1 MNPFEEEENEDKVEQ
16 TKNLSLKLN
25 NVEIWLEIKGR
36 HKNTFITGLDFETD
50 DLKEHLKN
58 LKKKHGCNGSLK
70 EDLIDGENKKVLKLQ
85 GDHIDNIQNFL
96 MSINI
101 TNFTTRDFKSI

>member
-1 MNPFEEEENEDKVEQ
+1 MNPFEENDDESEEK
-16 TKNLSLKLN
+16 KNVSFKPN

>member
-1 MNPFEEEENEDKVEQ
+1 MNPFEEDENEDEEK
-16 TKNLSLKLN
+16 KNVSFKPN

-101 TNFTTRDFKSI
+101 TNFITRDFKSI

>member
-1 MNPFEEEENEDKVEQ
+1 MNPFEKNDDEDEEK
-16 TKNLSLKLN
+16 KNVSFKPN

-101 TNFTTRDFKSI
+101 TNFITRDFKSI

>member
-1 MNPFEEEENEDKVEQ
+1 MNPFEENDDEDEEK
-16 TKNLSLKLN
+16 KNVSFKPN

-101 TNFTTRDFKSI
+101 TNFITRDFKSI

>member
-1 MNPFEEEENEDKVEQ
+1 MNPFEENDDEDEEK
-16 TKNLSLKLN
+16 KNVSFKPN
-25 NVEIWLEIKGR
+25 NIEIWLEIKGR

-101 TNFTTRDFKSI
+101 TNFITRDFKSI

>member
-1 MNPFEEEENEDKVEQ
+1 MNPFEEDENEDEEK
-16 TKNLSLKLN
+16 KNVSFKPN

>member
-1 MNPFEEEENEDKVEQ
+1 MNPFEEEQNPFENE
-16 TKNLSLKLN
+16 KNNNTVIKSI
-25 NVEIWLEIKGR
+25 NVELWLETNGR
-36 HKNTFITGLDFETD
+36 RKNTYISGLNLEKEE
-50 DLKEHLKN
+50 LKKHLQI

-101 TNFTTRDFKSI
+101 TNFITRDFKSI